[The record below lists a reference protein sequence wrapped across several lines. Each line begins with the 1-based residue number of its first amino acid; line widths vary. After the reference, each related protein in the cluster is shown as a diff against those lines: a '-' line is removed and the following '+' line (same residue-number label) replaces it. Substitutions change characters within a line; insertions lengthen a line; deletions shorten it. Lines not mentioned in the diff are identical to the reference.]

1 MGDGVKKKPTR
12 TTRRHRELRLKIYA
26 LLTVCVLG
34 AAVYIWTTQQTQETS
49 VRAEKDESDAS
60 VVSTNEKEK
69 HNMDITPSPA
79 AEKEEKPKEVFGPPT
94 REQMILANAD
104 LYPEELI
111 KDLKRNPEILDF
123 VEEYLTAK
131 PEASGGITAAEAPTP
146 VPLFLQWDA
155 RWGYVPYGKH
165 NIGISGCGP
174 TCLSMV
180 LYSLTGDKSLTPD
193 FLAQRAMNEGYYVE
207 GVGTSWTFLT
217 NVCKDYGVNV
227 TLTEII
233 TPEKI
238 KEYTAAGGLI
248 ICSMGPGD
256 FTDTGHFIVIRG
268 ITDTGKLLIN
278 DPFSKANT
286 EKEWEYE
293 TVAAQMKQS
302 WAYTKMAG
310 TS

>member
-34 AAVYIWTTQQTQETS
+34 AAVYVGITQKTQETS
-49 VRAEKDESDAS
+49 VQAEKDIS
-60 VVSTNEKEK
+60 EKESVQT
-69 HNMDITPSPA
+69 TPSPA
-79 AEKEEKPKEVFGPPT
+79 AKKETAKPKEVFGPPT
-94 REQMILANAD
+94 REQMILANAE

-111 KDLKRNPEILDF
+111 KDLKRNPEILEF
-123 VEEYLTAK
+123 VWGYLTAK
-131 PEASGGITAAEAPTP
+131 PQAAGGITEAEKPQP

-193 FLAQRAMNEGYYVE
+193 FLAQRAMNEGYYVD
-207 GVGTSWTFLT
+207 GVGTSWSFLT
-217 NVCKDYGVNV
+217 NVCKDYGVKA

-238 KEYTAAGGLI
+238 KECTDAGGLI

-268 ITDTGKLLIN
+268 ITDTGKILIN

-302 WAYTKMAG
+302 WAYTKAAG
-310 TS
+310 SN

>member
-1 MGDGVKKKPTR
+1 VGDGVKKKPTR

-34 AAVYIWTTQQTQETS
+34 AAVYVGITQKTQETS
-49 VRAEKDESDAS
+49 VQAEKDIS
-60 VVSTNEKEK
+60 EKESAQT
-69 HNMDITPSPA
+69 TPSPA
-79 AEKEEKPKEVFGPPT
+79 AKKEPAKPKEVFGPPT

-111 KDLKRNPEILDF
+111 KDLKRNPEILEF
-123 VEEYLTAK
+123 VWGYLTAK
-131 PEASGGITAAEAPTP
+131 PQAAGGITEAEKPQP
-146 VPLFLQWDA
+146 VPLLLQWDA

-193 FLAQRAMNEGYYVE
+193 FLAQRAMNEGYYVD
-207 GVGTSWTFLT
+207 GVGTSWSFLT
-217 NVCKDYGVNV
+217 NVCKDYGVKAA
-227 TLTEII
+227 LTEII

-238 KEYTAAGGLI
+238 KEYTDAGGLI

-268 ITDTGKLLIN
+268 ISDTGKILIN

-293 TVAAQMKQS
+293 TVATQMKQS
-302 WAYTKMAG
+302 WAYTKAAG
-310 TS
+310 TN

>member
-34 AAVYIWTTQQTQETS
+34 AAVYVGITQKTQETS
-49 VRAEKDESDAS
+49 VQAEKDIS
-60 VVSTNEKEK
+60 EKESAQT
-69 HNMDITPSPA
+69 TPSPA
-79 AEKEEKPKEVFGPPT
+79 AKKEPAKPKEVFGPPT

-111 KDLKRNPEILDF
+111 KDLKRNPEILEF
-123 VEEYLTAK
+123 VWGYLTAK
-131 PEASGGITAAEAPTP
+131 PQAAGGITEAEKPQP
-146 VPLFLQWDA
+146 VPLLLQWDA

-193 FLAQRAMNEGYYVE
+193 FLAQRAMNEGYYVD
-207 GVGTSWTFLT
+207 GVGTSWSFLT
-217 NVCKDYGVNV
+217 NVCKDYGVKAA
-227 TLTEII
+227 LTEII

-238 KEYTAAGGLI
+238 KEYTDAGGLI

-268 ITDTGKLLIN
+268 ISDTGKILIN

-302 WAYTKMAG
+302 WAYTKAAG
-310 TS
+310 TN

>member
-34 AAVYIWTTQQTQETS
+34 AAVYVGITQKTQETS
-49 VRAEKDESDAS
+49 VQAEKDIS
-60 VVSTNEKEK
+60 EKESAQT
-69 HNMDITPSPA
+69 TPSPA
-79 AEKEEKPKEVFGPPT
+79 AKEEPAKPKEVFGPPT
-94 REQMILANAD
+94 REQMILANAE

-111 KDLKRNPEILDF
+111 KDLKRNPEMLEF
-123 VEEYLTAK
+123 VWGYLTAK

-256 FTDTGHFIVIRG
+256 FTDTGHFIVVRG

>member
-34 AAVYIWTTQQTQETS
+34 AAVYVGITQKTQETS
-49 VRAEKDESDAS
+49 VQAEKDIS
-60 VVSTNEKEK
+60 EKESAQT
-69 HNMDITPSPA
+69 TPSPA
-79 AEKEEKPKEVFGPPT
+79 AKKEPAKPKEVFGPPT

-111 KDLKRNPEILDF
+111 KDLKRNPEILEF
-123 VEEYLTAK
+123 VWGYLTAK
-131 PEASGGITAAEAPTP
+131 PQAAGGITEAEKPQP
-146 VPLFLQWDA
+146 VPLLLQWDA

-193 FLAQRAMNEGYYVE
+193 FLAQRAMNEGYYVD
-207 GVGTSWTFLT
+207 GVGTSWSFLT
-217 NVCKDYGVNV
+217 NVCKDYGVKAA
-227 TLTEII
+227 LTEII

-238 KEYTAAGGLI
+238 KEYTDAGGLI

-268 ITDTGKLLIN
+268 ISDTGKILIN

-293 TVAAQMKQS
+293 TVATQMKQS
-302 WAYTKMAG
+302 WAYTKAAG
-310 TS
+310 TN

>member
-1 MGDGVKKKPTR
+1 MGDGAKKKPTR

-26 LLTVCVLG
+26 LLAICALG
-34 AAVYIWTTQQTQETS
+34 TAAYVGITQKTQETS
-49 VRAEKDESDAS
+49 VQAEKDIS
-60 VVSTNEKEK
+60 EKESVQT
-69 HNMDITPSPA
+69 TPSPA
-79 AEKEEKPKEVFGPPT
+79 AKKEPAKPKEVFGPPT
-94 REQMILANAD
+94 REQMILANAE

-111 KDLKRNPEILDF
+111 KDLKRNPEILEF
-123 VEEYLTAK
+123 VWGYLTAK
-131 PEASGGITAAEAPTP
+131 PQAAGGITEAEKPQP

-193 FLAQRAMNEGYYVE
+193 FLAQRAMNEGYYVD
-207 GVGTSWTFLT
+207 GVGTSWSFLT
-217 NVCKDYGVNV
+217 NICKDYGVKAA
-227 TLTEII
+227 LTEII

-238 KEYTAAGGLI
+238 KEYTDAGGLI

-302 WAYTKMAG
+302 WAYTKAAG
-310 TS
+310 SN

>member
-1 MGDGVKKKPTR
+1 MGSGEKKKPTR

-26 LLTVCVLG
+26 MLTVCVLG
-34 AAVYIWTTQQTQETS
+34 AALYVGTRQKTQETS
-49 VRAEKDESDAS
+49 AQAEKDADDENVAS
-60 VVSTNEKEK
+60 ADEKDK
-69 HNMDITPSPA
+69 KDMDVTPSPT
-79 AEKEEKPKEVFGPPT
+79 AEKEDKPKEVFGPPT
-94 REQMILANAD
+94 KEQMILANAD
-104 LYPEELI
+104 QYPEVLI
-111 KDLKRNPEILDF
+111 KDLERNPEILDF
-123 VEEYLTAK
+123 VEGYLTAK
-131 PEASGGITAAEAPTP
+131 PEVSGGITEAEAPTP

-155 RWGYVPYGKH
+155 RWGYVPYGQH

-217 NVCKDYGVNV
+217 NVCKDYGVKA

-238 KEYTAAGGLI
+238 AEYTSAGGLI

-268 ITDTGKLLIN
+268 ISDAGKILIN

-302 WAYTKMAG
+302 WAYMK
-310 TS
+310 S